1 MTLLPEDQ
9 KDRKN
14 IIFLILVGIMI
25 AVLTVIPTGFENPS
39 LTENI
44 LYEKAE
50 VLETDNSELDQ
61 ISVVT
66 IGTQKLK
73 LKILSG
79 KFEGN
84 IYDAENILNGQ
95 KNIDKI
101 FKPGDKAL
109 TVISLDRNNP
119 EKITGVKAQ
128 DFYRSGIEITLS
140 LIFIAA
146 LLAFAGFTGLK
157 AIISFIFTALC
168 FWKLLL
174 PLFINGFSPIPA
186 GLAIAFV
193 TAAIVILLVS
203 GVNKKGITAMCG
215 CFSGIAFTAIV
226 SVISG
231 KWFMIPGT
239 VQDYSEALIYSGF
252 QLNLSEIF
260 IASVFI
266 SASGALMDVST
277 DIAASIDEIHNRLP
291 ELPAKELIKSGF
303 KIARPVIGS
312 TTTTLLFAYSGG
324 FMFAFMAFMS
334 KGMPFVCIVNSNYIS
349 AEILHTIAGSM
360 GLVLTAPLT
369 SIVGGLI
376 YGHKKSKK

>member
-1 MTLLPEDQ
+1 MKLLPEDQ

-25 AVLTVIPTGFENPS
+25 AVLIVIPTGFENPS

-50 VLETDNSELDQ
+50 VLETDNSKLDQ

>member
-25 AVLTVIPTGFENPS
+25 AILIVIPTGFENPS

-376 YGHKKSKK
+376 YGYKKSKK

>member
-1 MTLLPEDQ
+1 MKLLPEDQ

-25 AVLTVIPTGFENPS
+25 AVLIVIPTGFENPS

-376 YGHKKSKK
+376 YGYKKSKK